1 MSALSHRGRL
11 EPMPKRKDRPA
22 ASERQQIGV
31 RLPGDAVEL
40 LELLQVFYGRRAGLT
55 LPFSQSQAV
64 ETMLRETAK
73 REGLKLKGGT
83 K

>member
-1 MSALSHRGRL
+1 
-11 EPMPKRKDRPA
+11 MPKRKTEP
-22 ASERQQIGV
+22 ASERQQVGV
-31 RLPGDAVEL
+31 RLSTDAVEL

-55 LPFSQSQAV
+55 LPVSQSQAV

-73 REGLKLKGGT
+73 REGLLKLKGGT